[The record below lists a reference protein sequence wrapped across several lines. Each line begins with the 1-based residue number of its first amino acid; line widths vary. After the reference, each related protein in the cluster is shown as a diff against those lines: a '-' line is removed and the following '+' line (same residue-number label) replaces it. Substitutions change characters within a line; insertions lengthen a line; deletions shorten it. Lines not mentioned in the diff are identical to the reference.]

1 MAGSRARRR
10 GAREAEDAVAKIAV
24 IGEVLWDLF
33 PDARRLGGAPLN
45 VAAHA
50 RRLGYEVQLISAV
63 GDDDLG
69 RQARSCITGM
79 GLETEMLGVSS
90 RFETGTAHV
99 HLGPEGQADFTIER
113 PAAYDDVQLT
123 DDQLKRLA
131 DWAPWSLYFGT
142 LFASDESGRATL
154 GRLMAANPDARRFY
168 DVNLRPGS
176 DSPELVSDLM
186 RHANVVKLNEAELEA
201 LHGYL
206 ELPWEPESFCREGA
220 QRFGWEASC
229 VTLAERGCAVAV
241 GFNYVESP
249 GFPVTVADPVGAGD
263 AFAAAF
269 LHGLDAGWP
278 AAKIAQFAN
287 RLGALVASRP
297 GAIPDWNVG
306 EIGMR

>member
-1 MAGSRARRR
+1 VAR
-10 GAREAEDAVAKIAV
+10 IAV
-24 IGEVLWDLF
+24 IGEVLWDVF
-33 PDARRLGGAPLN
+33 PDATHLGGAPLN
-45 VAAHA
+45 FAVHA

-69 RQARSCITGM
+69 RQAESRITEM

-99 HLGPEGQADFTIER
+99 RLGPGGQADFTIER
-113 PAAYDDVQLT
+113 PAAYDDVTLT
-123 DDQLKRLA
+123 DDQLKYIA
-131 DWAPWSLYFGT
+131 DWAPWDLYFGT
-142 LFASDESGRATL
+142 LFASHASGRAAL
-154 GRLMAANPDARRFY
+154 RRLMAAIPGARRFY

-186 RHANVVKLNEAELEA
+186 RSANVVKLNEAELES

-206 ELPWEPESFCREGA
+206 ELPAHPERFCREGA
-220 QRFGWEASC
+220 QRLGWEASC
-229 VTLAERGCAVAV
+229 ITFAERGCAVAV
-241 GFNYVESP
+241 GLSYVESP
-249 GFPVTVADPVGAGD
+249 GFRVRVADPVGAGD

-297 GAIPDWNVG
+297 GAIPDWSVA
-306 EIGMR
+306 EIGMG